1 MVILRPVCQKQTTKN
16 PSETINQ
23 VSYHSRDVS
32 SLWGTA
38 ECLFT
43 HLHLH
48 TLSLQGLALFILWF
62 VVCPSPRQAHITSP
76 LPLLMIPS
84 LTLQAVNKPRFV
96 QFQANSWQHSPEKD
110 QQRHKNGSCP
120 QEEEVLSQTQR
131 FMPVLS
137 TVRKLRQGDCHEF
150 EVSLEYRVR
159 PCLENWERKKRT
171 RVGDVRRGGEGG
183 EGEGREGKGQEREM
197 LRNVST

>member
-1 MVILRPVCQKQTTKN
+1 MWWCTPVTPALGRWRQESQKFKDTIGYMVILRTVCQKQTK

-23 VSYHSRDVS
+23 VSYHNRDVS

-48 TLSLQGLALFILWF
+48 ILSLRGLAPFILWL
-62 VVCPSPRQAHITSP
+62 VYPHPRQAHITSP

-84 LTLQAVNKPRFV
+84 LALQAVNKPRFV
-96 QFQANSWQHSPEKD
+96 QSQANSWQHSHEKD
-110 QQRHKNGSCP
+110 QLRHKNGSCS

-131 FMPVLS
+131 FMPVMS
-137 TVRKLRQGDCHEF
+137 TVRK
-150 EVSLEYRVR
+150 
-159 PCLENWERKKRT
+159 
-171 RVGDVRRGGEGG
+171 
-183 EGEGREGKGQEREM
+183 
-197 LRNVST
+197 